1 MIEKN
6 LIQFL
11 KFILPNLEEI
21 EEYGYIWVNNP
32 NTGFK
37 DTKYFKTYEE
47 GIKCINKYR
56 NKNNCFIGLATTKN
70 KGNYKKEDLSY
81 RDVIFIDI
89 DEEGLS
95 ISDIYNKCKKVGLFA
110 HMVISSGRGWHIY
123 FKLDQFYPI
132 DEIVEVNKYIK
143 ELFNSDIHA
152 LSSTQIARI
161 PYSINLKNNKYSSI
175 IPTSNPIMPYTLNDL
190 KNHKIQVFKTGNT
203 ELEFNTIDDLYC
215 FSQLIK
221 YGVSEGFRNESLKFI
236 SSTCKYADI
245 SENRALQ
252 YALEFNQ
259 NCNPPDKRSNVI
271 KVVKSIY
278 NNASIIKPC
287 TQKVAQQLCSSQC
300 RCRIVSQNDILSI
313 SNINIDNEVVG
324 LTNRHIIAKNKDKKG
339 VKKHML
345 EILTGTELTIIAMLK
360 VCNDRLFT
368 KEDIVNFIEVSEPT
382 VRKSLKSLEDKE
394 ILITTKQNINKSSKP
409 TILYGYNFKFEKY
422 NKEIVHLNT
431 NLFTAK
437 LQKLIKDNDL
447 KVAIALRYLMKNKQD
462 VTLENIS
469 FISGVLVN
477 HINRSLNNLVK
488 AKLIIVNKIKT
499 DTGKCNSYQLFY

>member
-21 EEYGYIWVNNP
+21 EEYGYIWTNNP
-32 NTGFK
+32 NEKKKSPLF
-37 DTKYFKTYEE
+37 FKTYKE
-47 GIKCINKYR
+47 GLTIINRYR
-56 NKNNCFIGLATTKN
+56 NKNDCYIGLATTKN
-70 KGNYKKEDLSY
+70 LGHYKKDDLAT

-89 DEEGLS
+89 DEENLS
-95 ISDIYNKCKKVGLFA
+95 ISEIYNKCKKVGLFA

-123 FKLDQFYPI
+123 FKLDKPYPI
-132 DEIVEVNKYIK
+132 DEIVEVNRHIK

-161 PYSINLKNNKYSSI
+161 PYSMNLKVNKYSSI
-175 IPTSNPIMPYTLNDL
+175 VPTNNPIIPYSLEDL
-190 KNHKIQVFKTGNT
+190 KKHKVKVFKTGNT
-203 ELEFNTIDDLYC
+203 EIEFESINDLYC

-221 YGVSEGFRNESLKFI
+221 HGTSEGLRNESVKFI

-245 SENRALQ
+245 SEDRAVQ
-252 YALEFNQ
+252 YALEFNE
-259 NCNPPDKRSNVI
+259 NCNPPDKRSNIV

-278 NNASIIKPC
+278 SNTSIIKPC
-287 TQKVAQQLCSSQC
+287 TQKIGQQLCSGQC
-300 RCRIVSQNDILSI
+300 RCRIVSQDDILST
-313 SNINIDNEVVG
+313 SNINIDNEIVG
-324 LTNRHIIAKNKDKKG
+324 LTKAHIIAKNKDKKG

-382 VRKSLKSLEDKE
+382 VRKSLKSLEEKG
-394 ILITTKQNINKSSKP
+394 ILITTKQNINRSSKP
-409 TILYGYNFKFEKY
+409 TMLYGYNFEFEKY

-437 LQKLIKDNDL
+437 LQKSIKDNDL
-447 KVAIALRYLMKNKQD
+447 KVAIALRYLMKTKQD

-469 FISGVLVN
+469 FISGVPIN

-488 AKLIIVNKIKT
+488 AKLVIVDKIKT
-499 DTGKCNSYQLFY
+499 REGKCNSYQLFY